1 MAPLA
6 PWLHLWL
13 QEKNEK
19 ERTVLT
25 WCFFQSQKA
34 RNNATL
40 TKTAELRWKATLSV
54 LDATF
59 VVVKKFPANKDCL
72 LKLCMVVKSAST
84 IGVGA
89 GKFLV
94 VRRNFARILTTFPKK
109 SNKSDRQKKEE
120 SSSCQFGRHF
130 LQVKACWAPFLLK
143 FSGSLWRFSEILP
156 GFCGILPGF
165 YGILPGFSPNQNFW
179 GCGCTPASLPPTPVA
194 STVSWEFYLEK
205 RVYTGLTWWLAEGVA
220 TTLFYANLSSC
231 CLPSAYRIRYIED

>member
-25 WCFFQSQKA
+25 WCLIFQSQKA

-179 GCGCTPASLPPTPVA
+179 GCGCTPASYTSGFNSFLRVLLGKTCLHWAHLV
-194 STVSWEFYLEK
+194 VSWGCCDNTFLCK
-205 RVYTGLTWWLAEGVA
+205 LVFM
-220 TTLFYANLSSC
+220 LFTISL
-231 CLPSAYRIRYIED
+231 

>member
-1 MAPLA
+1 MTKRATVFCSGRCLSKNKMTRYARHLGGMAPLA

-143 FSGSLWRFSEILP
+143 FSGSFRRFSESLP
-156 GFCGILPGF
+156 RF
-165 YGILPGFSPNQNFW
+165 YGILAKSKLLGGAVAPLHPHLLHQCVGLLTTNKLFKISAGKFMNSYENNL
-179 GCGCTPASLPPTPVA
+179 LPPHF
-194 STVSWEFYLEK
+194 SH
-205 RVYTGLTWWLAEGVA
+205 
-220 TTLFYANLSSC
+220 
-231 CLPSAYRIRYIED
+231 

>member
-1 MAPLA
+1 MFNLPVT
-6 PWLHLWL
+6 
-13 QEKNEK
+13 KS
-19 ERTVLT
+19 
-25 WCFFQSQKA
+25 SQNA
-34 RNNATL
+34 RL
-40 TKTAELRWKATLSV
+40 PKTAELRWKATLSV
-54 LDATF
+54 FDATF

-72 LKLCMVVKSAST
+72 LKLCMLVKSAST

-89 GKFLV
+89 GKFLG
-94 VRRNFARILTTFPKK
+94 VRRNFARFSQLARKTQTKVTAKK
-109 SNKSDRQKKEE
+109 RKK
-120 SSSCQFGRHF
+120 SSSCQFGRRF
-130 LQVKACWAPFLLK
+130 LQVKAYWAPFLLK

-179 GCGCTPASLPPTPVA
+179 GWGCTPASPPPTPVA